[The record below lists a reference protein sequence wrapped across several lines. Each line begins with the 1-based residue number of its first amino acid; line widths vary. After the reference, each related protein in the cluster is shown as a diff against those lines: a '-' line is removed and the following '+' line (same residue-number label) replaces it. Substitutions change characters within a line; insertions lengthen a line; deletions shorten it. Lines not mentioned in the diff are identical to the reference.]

1 MPTMKS
7 LEALSWVVLVA
18 AAGCDSGAGSPSGAH
33 ASASQKATAARSAE
47 AKPSA
52 SASASA
58 PSSTTAATSATAP
71 SAACK
76 RPLSELCPIWEKKCP
91 KAADAEAF
99 LKTFVFDEKGKELK
113 AASCK
118 RAELGKC
125 GAFTTASY
133 GDGFS
138 SFTVYFD
145 AKGDVVAGVR
155 GNDHPTFCDGKSMS
169 AKYGEVPSCEIEEVG
184 DVCRKK

>member
-52 SASASA
+52 SASA

-71 SAACK
+71 SAACE

-145 AKGDVVAGVR
+145 AKGDIVAGVR

-169 AKYGEVPSCEIEEVG
+169 AKYGDVPQCTIEAVR
-184 DVCRKK
+184 DVCAKK